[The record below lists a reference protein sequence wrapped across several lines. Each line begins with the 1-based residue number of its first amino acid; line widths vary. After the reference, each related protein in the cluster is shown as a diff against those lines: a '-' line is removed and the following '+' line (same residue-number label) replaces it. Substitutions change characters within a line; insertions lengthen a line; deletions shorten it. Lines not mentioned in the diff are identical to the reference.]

1 MKSDRKEYALDSP
14 QVRNAKAEYDSA
26 EKTYL
31 ENLGADSLDRVI
43 LLEPLETIPWNYK
56 VATRYLRY
64 LIKRGKPAKQVPKE
78 IWESLVF

>member
-14 QVRNAKAEYDSA
+14 QVRNAKAEYDSV

-31 ENLGADSLDRVI
+31 ENFGADSLDRVI
-43 LLEPLETIPWNYK
+43 LLPWNYK